1 MGRSRP
7 TLSGFLFV
15 TALACAPLL
24 GCYEPAPPPPPEAPP
39 PPRALTISPQKR
51 QTQAQQN
58 RDSSQCQSQASAQAH
73 SSDTWVTIFTSCMSG
88 RGYLVE

>member
-15 TALACAPLL
+15 TALVCAPLL
-24 GCYEPAPPPPPEAPP
+24 GCVEQAPPPPPEPP
-39 PPRALTISPQKR
+39 PAPRSLTISPQRK
-51 QTQAQQN
+51 QSQKQQD
-58 RDSSQCQSQASAQAH
+58 RDSSQCQSQAAAQAH
-73 SSDTWVTIFTSCMSG
+73 SSDAWVTIFTSCMSG